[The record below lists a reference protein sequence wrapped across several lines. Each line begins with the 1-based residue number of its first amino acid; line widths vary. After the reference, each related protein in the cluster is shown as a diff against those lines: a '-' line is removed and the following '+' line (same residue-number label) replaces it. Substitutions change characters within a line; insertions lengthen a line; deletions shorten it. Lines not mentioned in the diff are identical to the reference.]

1 MISNQDIYIPEPA
14 TLLSKK
20 PLTGYETFYEF
31 KLDSGRE
38 LGHGPGQFLEIS
50 LPGIGEAPISISS
63 SPTQAGIFQMV
74 VRRVGN
80 VTTAL
85 SKLEPGDKVGVRG
98 PFGTK
103 FPVDDAMKGKDILLV
118 CGGIG
123 LVPVRSAINYILDNR
138 RDYGRLTILY
148 GVKTPADR
156 LFVDE
161 LARWKTAPEVTLLE
175 TVDLGD
181 ECWEGHVGL
190 ITTLLPKVQVDP
202 AHTVTVVCGPPVM
215 YRFVLKE
222 LEKMGIQDESIFVS
236 LERRMKCGVGKCGHC
251 QMNAVYVCQ
260 KGPVFKYSDIRE
272 VMEAI

>member
-1 MISNQDIYIPEPA
+1 MSNQDIYVPQPA
-14 TLLSKK
+14 TLLKK
-20 PLTGYETFYEF
+20 QPMTEYETFYEF
-31 KLDSGRE
+31 KLDSGCE

-50 LPGIGEAPISISS
+50 VPGIGEAPISISS

-85 SKLEPGDKVGVRG
+85 SKLGPGDKVGVRG

-103 FPVDDAMKGKDILLV
+103 FPVDEVMKGKDILLV

-156 LFVDE
+156 LFAEE
-161 LARWKTAPEVTLLE
+161 LAQWKATPEVTVLE
-175 TVDLGD
+175 TVDRGD
-181 ECWEGHVGL
+181 EAWDGHVGV
-190 ITTLLPKVQVDP
+190 ITTLLPLVQINP
-202 AHTVTVVCGPPVM
+202 AQTIAVICGPPVM

-222 LEKMGIQDESIFVS
+222 LAKMAMEDESIFVS

-251 QMNAVYVCQ
+251 QMNDLYVCQ
-260 KGPVFKYSDIRE
+260 KGPVFKYSEIKE

>member
-1 MISNQDIYIPEPA
+1 MSNQDIYIPEPA
-14 TLLSKK
+14 TLLNKK
-20 PLTGYETFYEF
+20 PLTEYETFYEF

-103 FPVDDAMKGKDILLV
+103 FPVDTAMKGQDILLV

-148 GVKTPADR
+148 GVKSPSDR
-156 LFVDE
+156 LFGDE
-161 LARWKTAPEVTLLE
+161 LARWKALPGVTVLE
-175 TVDLGD
+175 TVDHSD
-181 ECWEGHVGL
+181 EHWDGHVGL
-190 ITTLLPKVQVDP
+190 ITTLLPKADVNP
-202 AHTVTVVCGPPVM
+202 AQTVAVICGPPVM
-215 YRFVLKE
+215 YRFVLQE
-222 LEKMGIQDESIFVS
+222 LEKIGFKDESIFVS

-251 QMNAVYVCQ
+251 QMNDIYVCQ
-260 KGPVFKYSDIRE
+260 KGPVFNYSDIKE